1 MKKAVQVAGG
11 KDRVTYDLAEIGL
24 PDVPLVGIH
33 NQRKSGFGLAPHR
46 HPGLM
51 EICYLASGER
61 VYNVG
66 RTDYA
71 FRGNE
76 LFVTYP
82 DEPHG
87 SGEHPHGKGLLY
99 WMQVRL
105 PRKPGPFLG
114 LSAPHGWPLVKAL
127 MHLPHRRFLGDR
139 RLKPMFEEI
148 ALLCHGTR
156 EQALIR
162 VEVAVR
168 VVQWLTLVVRCA
180 AAESARRYTA
190 DIRKVVDFIGR
201 SLEEPFRMEQ
211 LAALAGLSTSR
222 FKAKFR
228 EQMGI
233 APAEYV
239 LREKV
244 AQARN
249 RLSEGHSVTDV
260 AYQFGFSS
268 SQYFATAFKRILN
281 ITPRQV
287 QRAGKRPDRGA

>member
-1 MKKAVQVAGG
+1 MKKALIMHEGLEMVM
-11 KDRVTYDLAEIGL
+11 YDLAEIGL

-33 NQRKSGFGLAPHR
+33 NLRRSKSGLKPHI
-46 HPGLM
+46 HPGVM
-51 EICYLASGER
+51 EICYLARGER
-61 VYNVG
+61 VYNVDC
-66 RTDYA
+66 RDYA

-82 DEPHG
+82 DERHG
-87 SGEHPHGKGLLY
+87 SGDHPHGKGLLY

-105 PRKPGPFLG
+105 PAKPAPFLG
-114 LSAPHGWPLVKAL
+114 LQANHSWPLVREL

-139 RLKPMFEEI
+139 RLKLLFEEI
-148 ALLCHGTR
+148 AIIYRDFRDEPL
-156 EQALIR
+156 AS
-162 VEVAVR
+162 VEVATRVTQWLIL
-168 VVQWLTLVVRCA
+168 VVQCS
-180 AAESARRYTA
+180 AAESARRHTT
-190 DIRKVVDFIGR
+190 DTRKVTDYIAR
-201 SLEEPFRMEQ
+201 NIEEPMGVDL
-211 LAALAGLSTSR
+211 LATVAGLSTSR

-244 AQARN
+244 AYAKE
-249 RLSEGHSVTDV
+249 LLEKGSSVTDA
-260 AYQFGFSS
+260 AYQLGFSS

-287 QRAGKRPDRGA
+287 RTKGDTA